1 MFYSG
6 ESNVPGAPGNLMA
19 GSPSFDIN
27 RRPGALG
34 GRSGE
39 QLKRLYEGGTQQN
52 EKLNEELRN
61 RGILPGG
68 PQLPMAFGASPDM
81 LIAQA
86 YPGGQAIGNAAAL
99 GGQVGINPQQYQQM
113 MEMMQR
119 QGQEGAGRPPV
130 NFGID
135 IEDEKVKALRGNVS
149 TQLDPNQRLN
159 FGGQYNVQDQSGRF
173 GVGYQTPT
181 FGFDVNVTRTPRMP
195 GMPGMGGAGGYGAM
209 MNMGGRF

>member
-6 ESNVPGAPGNLMA
+6 ESNVPGAPGNLLA
-19 GSPSFDIN
+19 GSPGYFPPEAEIQ
-27 RRPGALG
+27 RRMQERYYQTPAGKTLIENTNKL
-34 GRSGE
+34 R
-39 QLKRLYEGGTQQN
+39 
-52 EKLNEELRN
+52 EKIRQGNFRPSLESAYFPDAVGSSSN
-61 RGILPGG
+61 
-68 PQLPMAFGASPDM
+68 PM
-81 LIAQA
+81 IAQA

-113 MEMMQR
+113 MEMMQ
-119 QGQEGAGRPPV
+119 QGQGAGKPPV

-135 IEDEKVKALRGNVS
+135 VEDEKVKALRGNVS
-149 TQLDPNQRLN
+149 AQLDANQRLN
-159 FGGQYNVQDQSGRF
+159 FGGDYNVQDQSGRF

-195 GMPGMGGAGGYGAM
+195 GMPGAGYGAM